1 MGNRR
6 RKMVRRKFKALPWN
20 RHNKT
25 TNTEEI
31 PEQKI
36 NKIVEDNSVMLEKI
50 NHVSTIC
57 DSLLETF
64 YTMADNNEID
74 FEEEEDI
81 EVQAPM
87 IKASQPPPEIK
98 ETTKQTPNFKRMT
111 KKNLVK
117 FAKENNI
124 KVYAAM
130 TKTNIIKAIEA
141 NL

>member
-1 MGNRR
+1 MIRR
-6 RKMVRRKFKALPWN
+6 MVTTRKIRKMVRRKFKALPWN

-74 FEEEEDI
+74 FEEEDI
-81 EVQAPM
+81 EEDLDATRTNEF
-87 IKASQPPPEIK
+87 IRKIRNIFHSI
-98 ETTKQTPNFKRMT
+98 NF
-111 KKNLVK
+111 
-117 FAKENNI
+117 FYGA
-124 KVYAAM
+124 
-130 TKTNIIKAIEA
+130 
-141 NL
+141 